1 MLNLKKI
8 WLSLLGIIVV
18 FWFNFQFVHW
28 LPTRD
33 SPKSSYWQGDER
45 PTNPAIAETWIDD
58 ANPTKQWIKLMWD
71 KTLWI
76 LHLPKANN
84 YETELWYLL
93 ALIKIAVNWILWI
106 LAFVVLIYLLYCGFQ
121 VLSAW
126 EDDKGVSAWIKWIK
140 KAAIT
145 IAGIW
150 LAWLIIS
157 AMIWFILLV
166 AE

>member
-1 MLNLKKI
+1 MLMSRRI
-8 WLSLLGIIVV
+8 WLSLLGLIAVFLFN
-18 FWFNFQFVHW
+18 FWFVQW

-33 SPKSSYWQGDER
+33 SPEAVYWQNEDR
-45 PTNPAIAETWIDD
+45 PTDPIINGSEINNNDPTW
-58 ANPTKQWIKLMWD
+58 QWSKIIWD

-76 LHLPKANN
+76 LHLPQANN

-126 EDDKGVSAWIKWIK
+126 DDDKWVSAWTKWIK
-140 KAAIT
+140 KAAIA
-145 IAGIW
+145 IAWIW
-150 LAWLIIS
+150 LSWLIIS